1 VGFLA
6 VRAAEIEEEG
16 NVLIANTENFKEIVE
31 GNDHVLV
38 EFCKLFVV
46 AGKLFAV
53 HFCKQLKPCFEN
65 SSILSD
71 NFLSRCSMVWTL
83 QGTGPRI

>member
-16 NVLIANTENFKEIVE
+16 NVLVANTENFKEIVE

-46 AGKLFAV
+46 AKLFVV
-53 HFCKQLKPCFEN
+53 HFCKQLKP
-65 SSILSD
+65 
-71 NFLSRCSMVWTL
+71 
-83 QGTGPRI
+83 